1 MKNNAKRMTVK
12 VLAMMIALMMIVGLF
27 PAMTFADGTATA
39 SGGDSDGEYV
49 YLSVS
54 YNKNYINDKNGT
66 PMVFVPVALEDIAAV
81 DLAEYGLDNMLYDAD
96 GDGNYETTA
105 LQLLI
110 YAHEELWGGDWGDVN
125 FDALP
130 GSSYFKGG
138 IFGFTENLVYFLN
151 GDFPVD
157 ESQESDFMTVGATS
171 DRIVLEAGDFL
182 DVASFEC
189 YSFLWDQLGGFHLF
203 ADEEDN
209 YVHDYTAEAGEAL
222 SVKLKHSFCDLMF
235 GESWVK
241 DATDFEIFYGSVY
254 GEALGT
260 VTTDDEGNAEITF
273 DEAGTY
279 YVWSEG
285 GIGSDDGTHGSCD
298 HYMNNG
304 EPCVVSSPAYA
315 RVTVTG
321 IASGEATPEPEP
333 EIPDE
338 PDTPTE
344 PDEPREAQDVS
355 DILSEVM
362 AQLAATVTAPAFGT
376 NAGEWTV
383 FALARG
389 GYFAKDNAYFADYY
403 ERIVETVNAIAADVN
418 MNGALDKNKS
428 TENSRLIV
436 ALSAIGKDARA
447 VGNWNLVEAYSAN
460 GINWI
465 KKQGMNGTIW
475 TLIALDS
482 GNYETS
488 DDTIRQQC
496 VDSILEAR
504 HDDGGWSLVTAK
516 AQPSNV
522 DITCMT
528 LTALYPYRDQP
539 AVAEA
544 CAEAIEWLSASQ
556 LASGGFP
563 YGQGETSESCA
574 WAIVALTTWGINP
587 DTDER
592 FIKDG
597 KSAVDNLLTYYVA
610 DEAMFEHG
618 KGAGANAMA
627 TDQATYALVAYDRYI
642 NGENALYDYSDVEF
656 ETVTPNENPTV
667 PEEPETPTEPDAPA
681 TEGVGATLGLP
692 EKVENI
698 PGTTFNA
705 VISVNGWDNGG
716 AYKLLDMIVNV
727 PEGLT
732 VADVVASNRLAGGS
746 LSYHLSGG
754 KLRIVYFDAN
764 TNSDLT
770 VNGESFPL
778 ELLTI
783 TFTVGTVATDDVL
796 EISVSDMSLKLTSDP
811 TDENAK
817 VEIETESASGSVTVV
832 EGRTF
837 SAGVLYEGDGVD
849 LIPSDKKAVLVTVTD
864 LEGTKKL
871 TYNDGTNTVEF
882 KYNAEIS
889 AKLGVTAYV
898 ALVDA
903 DIATESFEN
912 AEYFTVGEAD
922 AESITFGDINADGVI
937 NAQDALAAVDMW
949 LRKGDAPTEA
959 DILSANVN
967 GDSRIDTYD
976 ALAIVEAFV
985 YDDREY
991 AIVTKATTI
1000 FN

>member
-1 MKNNAKRMTVK
+1 MKNAKKLATK
-12 VLAMMIALMMIVGLF
+12 VVAMLVAILMVASMLPVVAF
-27 PAMTFADGTATA
+27 ASEPADTN
-39 SGGDSDGEYV
+39 EYV
-49 YLSVS
+49 YLSIS
-54 YNKNYINDKNGT
+54 FDGQYINDKNGS
-66 PMVFVPVALEDIAAV
+66 PMVYVPVSMEDIAAV

-96 GDGNYETTA
+96 GDGEYETTA

-110 YAHEELWGGDWGDVN
+110 YAHEELWDGDWSDVN

-157 ESQESDFMTVGATS
+157 ESQQSDYMTVGATS

-182 DVASFEC
+182 DVASFGC

-203 ADEEDN
+203 ADEDGN
-209 YVHDYTAEAGEAL
+209 YVHDYTAQAGDPL
-222 SVKLKHSFCDLMF
+222 TVKLKHSFCDLMF

-241 DATDFEIFYGSVY
+241 DAEDFEIFYGSVY

-273 DEAGTY
+273 PSAGTY

-285 GIGSDDGTHGSCD
+285 GIGSEDGTHGSCD
-298 HYMNNG
+298 HYFEAG

-321 IASGEATPEPEP
+321 TTSGGTTPAPDPERQPQDASAILDAT
-333 EIPDE
+333 
-338 PDTPTE
+338 
-344 PDEPREAQDVS
+344 
-355 DILSEVM
+355 M
-362 AQLAATVTAPAFGT
+362 AQLATTVSAPSFGT

-383 FALARG
+383 FSLARG
-389 GYFAKDNAYFADYY
+389 NYFAKDNAYFTDYY
-403 ERIVETVNAIAADVN
+403 ARIVETVNEIAAEVN

-428 TENSRLIV
+428 TENSRLIM
-436 ALSAIGKDARA
+436 ALSAIGKNATA
-447 VGNWNLVEAYSAN
+447 VGDWNLVEAYSAN

-475 TLIALDS
+475 TLIALDT
-482 GNYETS
+482 GNYATS
-488 DDTIRQQC
+488 DPTIRQQC
-496 VDSILEAR
+496 VDSILDAR

-528 LTALYPYRDQP
+528 LTALYPYRDQE
-539 AVAEA
+539 AVATA
-544 CAEAIEWLSASQ
+544 CAEAIEWLSESQ

-587 DTDER
+587 DTDSR

-597 KSAVDNLLTYYVA
+597 KSPIDNLLTYYVEE
-610 DEAMFEHG
+610 EAMFEHG
-618 KGAGANAMA
+618 KGAGSNAMA
-627 TDQATYALVAYDRYI
+627 TDQATYALVAYDRFI
-642 NGENALYDYSDVEF
+642 NGEKALYDYSDVAL
-656 ETVTPNENPTV
+656 ETVTPNVNPT
-667 PEEPETPTEPDAPA
+667 PSETPDEPDTPVTPPA
-681 TEGVGATLGLP
+681 TTDFSATLGLP
-692 EKVENI
+692 ENVENVA
-698 PGTTFNA
+698 GTSFNG
-705 VISVNGWDNGG
+705 VVSVNGWNNEGG
-716 AYKLLDMIVNV
+716 FKLIDLIVTV
-727 PEGLT
+727 PEGLAVT
-732 VADVVASNRLAGGS
+732 NVTAGSRLVGGTISYNLASD
-746 LSYHLSGG
+746 G

-764 TNSDLT
+764 ANSDLT
-770 VNGESFPL
+770 VSGETFPL
-778 ELLTI
+778 ELFNI
-783 TFTVGTVATDDVL
+783 TFSIEDVNAGDVL
-796 EISVSDMSLKLTSDP
+796 DISISNMNLKLTSDP
-811 TDENAK
+811 TDENSK
-817 VEIETESASGSVTVV
+817 VEIETEEAEGSVTVV

-837 SAGVLYEGDGVD
+837 SAGVLYEGDGID
-849 LIPSDKKAVLVTVTD
+849 LIPADKKAVVVTVTG

-903 DIATESFEN
+903 EIATESFEN
-912 AEYFTVGEAD
+912 ADYFTIDEAD
-922 AESITFGDINADGVI
+922 ADSITFGDINGDGVT

-949 LRKGDAPTEA
+949 LRKGDEPTDDE
-959 DILSANVN
+959 ILTANVN

-991 AIVTKATTI
+991 AIVTKATTV
-1000 FN
+1000 FD